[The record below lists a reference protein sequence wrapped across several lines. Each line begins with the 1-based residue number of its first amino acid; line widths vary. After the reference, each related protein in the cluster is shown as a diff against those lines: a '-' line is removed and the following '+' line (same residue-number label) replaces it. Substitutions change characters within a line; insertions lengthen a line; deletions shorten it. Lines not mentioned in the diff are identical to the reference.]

1 MQGKDLYLIFVVINV
16 SFFMFQNVNDGSV
29 IFIWKYILRLGW
41 FFFREINEQ
50 IEMCLNILLVF
61 VNFWLY
67 NVLLFMI

>member
-29 IFIWKYILRLGW
+29 IFIWKYILRLGQ

-50 IEMCLNILLVF
+50 IEMCLNILLVLL
-61 VNFWLY
+61 NFWLY